1 MDLTEYQRKQLAL
14 IQKWEKREPNVVS
27 QIIEGVMSPF
37 TKLFTKVVP
46 DKLIE
51 SALKGAN
58 EAAVFFTDIS
68 DVKRDGKVD
77 NIAELRKKDLEL
89 SDKLADSVRKWA
101 IGTAMAE
108 GATIGAAGG
117 ATIAID
123 IPFIITF
130 ALRTIYKIGAC
141 YGYDINPRNV
151 EEENVF
157 ALGVLSLAS
166 ANNMDE
172 KTAILVTLKQAS
184 IMIQT
189 HTWKQIGKMASK
201 NFLAKG
207 ILNIKQAAKMI
218 GINLTKRKS
227 LQSIPVIGGGVGALM
242 NGSFINDIARAAQKS
257 YQKRWLRDNGLIQME
272 ESIEDLNTDEVN

>member
-14 IQKWEKREPNVVS
+14 IQKWEKREPSIASKAVG
-27 QIIEGVMSPF
+27 IIMGPF
-37 TKLFTKVVP
+37 TKLFTKM
-46 DKLIE
+46 
-51 SALKGAN
+51 
-58 EAAVFFTDIS
+58 
-68 DVKRDGKVD
+68 
-77 NIAELRKKDLEL
+77 L

-117 ATIAID
+117 ATIAVD

-130 ALRTIYKIGAC
+130 ALRTIYKICAC
-141 YGYDINPRNV
+141 YGYDINPSNV

-184 IMIQT
+184 IMIQKN
-189 HTWKQIGKMASK
+189 TWKKIGEMASK

-207 ILNIKQAAKMI
+207 ILSIKQAAKMI

-227 LQSIPVIGGGVGALM
+227 LQSIPVIGSGVGALM